1 MSSCGAPGR
10 RTAAQYQCDLPSR
23 QLGRSMPEGEAIPHV
38 TQTNFVALLI
48 GYLVLVAGN
57 LFEGV

>member
-1 MSSCGAPGR
+1 MR
-10 RTAAQYQCDLPSR
+10 RTRKEDRGAISMRLALSR

>member
-1 MSSCGAPGR
+1 
-10 RTAAQYQCDLPSR
+10 
-23 QLGRSMPEGEAIPHV
+23 MPEGEAILHV